1 MKVSEIFEKVPG
13 QVLVDGGLERRATG
27 CYVSDLLSDV
37 LANGKAGNLWITQH
51 THPNVVAVAS
61 VKELAGVIIVGGKN
75 VEPETVER
83 ARVEKVNVMAS
94 GLSAFEMAGAVYNLI
109 KDEETKQPREG

>member
-1 MKVSEIFEKVPG
+1 MKVGEIFKNVPG
-13 QVLVDGGLERRATG
+13 HLLVDGGLDRQATG

-61 VKELAGVIIVGGKN
+61 VKELAGVIIVGGKD

-83 ARVEKVNVMAS
+83 AGLEKVNVMAS
-94 GLSAFEMAGAVYNLI
+94 PLSAFEVAGAVYNLM
-109 KDEETKQPREG
+109 KEEEAKRPEKG